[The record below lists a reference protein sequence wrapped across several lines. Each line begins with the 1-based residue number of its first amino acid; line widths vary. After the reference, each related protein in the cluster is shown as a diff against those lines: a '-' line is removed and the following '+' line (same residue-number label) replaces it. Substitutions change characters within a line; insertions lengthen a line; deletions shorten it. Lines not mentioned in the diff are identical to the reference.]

1 MRSALY
7 RGSVVHRRR
16 SPVPHDFRM
25 RLCMLYLDLAEL
37 PRVFEGRWLW
47 SVERRN
53 VAAFHRA
60 DHLGDPS
67 RPLDACV
74 RDLVEARTG
83 RRPQGPVR
91 LLTQLRYWGY
101 AFNPVSFHY
110 VFDAADER
118 VETVVADVT
127 NTPWGERHA
136 YVLGREGASG
146 GGARALSAERRKVFH
161 VSPFMGMDLAYRFA
175 FSEPGER
182 LRVAIASRADGDDGP
197 AFFHAALDLERHPL
211 SGVALARALV
221 AQPFAS
227 GRVIAGIYA
236 QALRLRR
243 KGVPVHPH
251 PARPAPAAPWRG
263 RGGTESPRA

>member
-1 MRSALY
+1 VKSALY

-16 SPVPHDFRM
+16 SPVRHDFRM
-25 RLCMLYLDLAEL
+25 RLSMLYLDLAEL
-37 PRVFEGRWLW
+37 PRVFDGRWLW
-47 SVERRN
+47 SMERRN
-53 VAAFHRA
+53 VAAFHRS
-60 DHLGDPS
+60 DHLGDPA

-83 RRPQGPVR
+83 QRPDGPIR
-91 LLTQLRYWGY
+91 LLTQLRWWGY

-136 YVLGREGASG
+136 YVLGRER
-146 GGARALSAERRKVFH
+146 GARERTRGLAAERRKAFH

-182 LRVAIASRADGDDGP
+182 LRVAIASRADGDDAAP
-197 AFFHAALDLERHPL
+197 FFHAALELERRPL
-211 SGVALARALV
+211 SGRTLARAL
-221 AQPFAS
+221 ATGPFAS
-227 GRVIAGIYA
+227 GRVVAGIYA
-236 QALRLRR
+236 QALRLRW
-243 KGVPVHPH
+243 KGVPVYPH
-251 PARPAPAAPWRG
+251 PGRPAPPAPWSG
-263 RGGTESPRA
+263 PSGTEIPRA